1 MTEAE
6 AKAVKI
12 INDCTGGDG
21 RINPGLMLMQLT
33 ALLAASRPGEG
44 ERDRIV
50 GAMTD
55 QIDKAYAKHGRRP
68 WSRHEF
74 YGVLR
79 EEVDEL
85 WDEIKRDTPMEN
97 VLKEALQVA
106 CVCIRYMETGD
117 AYRGEHPQGLWAPAS
132 AAKGV
137 GEQCS
142 RNFPR

>member
-6 AKAVKI
+6 AKMKAEACIKF
-12 INDCTGGDG
+12 DPCSGGEG
-21 RINPGLMLMQLT
+21 PSEFNRWATVEAISA

-137 GEQCS
+137 GDA
-142 RNFPR
+142 